1 MTTSST
7 PPPLDDAGEAA
18 RGALG
23 WLLGA
28 PLQTVVT
35 IVLGVV
41 VLAVARWVIA
51 RGVRSVIDGG
61 STVRA
66 KTRTL
71 LLRTRVG
78 SAADQSNPLAVAR
91 RVQRAETMGSVLRS
105 VAALVVGILVLTALA
120 NIYGWQL
127 GPLLASAGV
136 AGVALGFGAQTLVK
150 DFLSGLFML
159 IEDQYGVGDV
169 VNLGEA
175 TGTVE
180 AVGLRVTQVRSL
192 DGTLWYVRNG
202 EILRVGNMTQGWS
215 RALVEVLV
223 PPDMDVQQAADL
235 LLRAT
240 REALEAEDLAADALG
255 DPEVTTYES
264 LSAESVM
271 IRMLLKTVPAKQWA
285 IQRAVRGR
293 VRELF
298 RSEGVDLALPRREVL
313 VEREAQRPGDAG
325 HDPQGADRQGAGRQ
339 GADRQGADRQG

>member
-1 MTTSST
+1 MRAITRSLWPGST
-7 PPPLDDAGEAA
+7 ADARDRTAEVLD
-18 RGALG
+18 
-23 WLLGA
+23 WLAGA
-28 PLQTVVT
+28 PLQTAVT
-35 IVLGVV
+35 LALGAVL
-41 VLAVARWVIA
+41 LAVARWTIS
-51 RGVRSVIDGG
+51 RGVRTVIDGG

-78 SAADQSNPLAVAR
+78 AAADQSNPLAVAR

-105 VAALVVGILVLTALA
+105 VAALVVGILVVTALA
-120 NIYGWQL
+120 NIYGWDL
-127 GPLLASAGV
+127 GPVLASAGV

-150 DFLSGLFML
+150 DFLAGLFML

-180 AVGLRVTQVRSL
+180 AVNLRVTQVRSI

-223 PPDMDVQQAADL
+223 PPDMDVQRAADL

-240 REALEAEDLAADALG
+240 RSVLADEAFASDAL
-255 DPEVTTYES
+255 DEPVVTADES

-271 IRMLLKTVPAKQWA
+271 IRMTLKTAPAKQWA

-298 RSEGVDLALPRREVL
+298 HEEGVGLALPRREVL
-313 VEREAQRPGDAG
+313 VERGTPPGGTAG
-325 HDPQGADRQGAGRQ
+325 TTPPPA
-339 GADRQGADRQG
+339 